1 MALTGPQLT
10 TLKAYITGIP
20 ALAAYPLTGDG
31 YFDLAERLNG
41 TGRFS
46 GELASPDFFVWKERL
61 SWEDVRNNG
70 FAWVE
75 VDGLTVGK
83 ARIWEWMFPTEASTI
98 NPAKQNIRAGI
109 EECWKGT
116 AARLAV
122 QAAVFGHC
130 MKKATHV
137 EKCFAA
143 ASVAPPTPSGNL
155 GTSTNV
161 ATANVTGVTAFD
173 VETARNLA

>member
-1 MALTGPQLT
+1 MALTPAQQT
-10 TLKAYITGIP
+10 TLKTYINGIP

-31 YFDLAERLNG
+31 YFDLAARLN
-41 TGRFS
+41 T
-46 GELASPDFFVWKERL
+46 ELAAPDFFVWKERL
-61 SWEDVRNNG
+61 AWEDVRNNG

-75 VDGLTVGK
+75 VDGLTIGK
-83 ARIWEWMFPTEASTI
+83 ARIWEWMFPTEVSTI

-122 QAAVFGHC
+122 QASVFGHC
-130 MKKATHV
+130 TKKATHV

-161 ATANVTGVTAFD
+161 ATAAVTAVTPFD
-173 VETARNLA
+173 VEAARNLP